1 MDQGEKRNPFVTDK
15 FARISRAAVNLL
27 GYPDRMLYR
36 SKSMK
41 RPTTIFNANVYN
53 SKAEKIW
60 YGDLEIEKDRE
71 ALIELSNNVGP
82 VYILW
87 EIDGRFLKQKPT
99 VAYIKSRAIVTVE
112 AGIIAYNEE
121 FDARV
126 KTLTERASQKAVSDQ
141 HQPIS
146 VLSKTEITKNV
157 YYGMKLSGEAKSNNN
172 SKEDNNE
179 EK

>member
-1 MDQGEKRNPFVTDK
+1 MDQREKRNPFVTDK

-27 GYPDRMLYR
+27 GYPGRMLYR

-60 YGDLEIEKDRE
+60 YGDLEIERDRE

-87 EIDGRFLKQKPT
+87 EMDGRFLKQMPT
-99 VAYIKSRAIVTVE
+99 VTYIKSRAIVTVE
-112 AGIIAYNEE
+112 AGNWRIGALTSEG
-121 FDARV
+121 DAGLDISR
-126 KTLTERASQKAVSDQ
+126 TARPLSPCPWAFRAR
-141 HQPIS
+141 
-146 VLSKTEITKNV
+146 
-157 YYGMKLSGEAKSNNN
+157 
-172 SKEDNNE
+172 
-179 EK
+179 